1 MVNTRGPI
9 GRAIGVP
16 SGIQAAEWPRMAEAW
31 GCALGPILPL
41 RVLLGVRLA
50 EDGRSLGLCPGPD
63 SATLRGAVGGAA
75 LAELSAG
82 LFPPYCRCGG
92 AWSGGST
99 CSRPTRRRRW
109 RA

>member
-41 RVLLGVRLA
+41 RVQLGVRLA
-50 EDGRSLGLCPGPD
+50 EAGRSLWGCALGPILPHCEGL
-63 SATLRGAVGGAA
+63 LEAA
-75 LAELSAG
+75 LAEL
-82 LFPPYCRCGG
+82 
-92 AWSGGST
+92 
-99 CSRPTRRRRW
+99 
-109 RA
+109 